1 MIILSL
7 TMGCVSLYCIARSAS
22 LIRPRLCVNSTDL
35 AAINDSAIGQPL
47 AYIYDQAF
55 GKHGS
60 LAIWSFMCVG
70 TFFMTASLAMPASR
84 QAFAFARDGALPF
97 SKYLYHVNKKTQT
110 PVRSKY
116 SCLEM

>member
-1 MIILSL
+1 VRFTYGCIEQSALL
-7 TMGCVSLYCIARSAS
+7 T
-22 LIRPRLCVNSTDL
+22 RPRFLYSTDL

-60 LAIWSFMCVG
+60 LAIWSFMCIG